1 MRVLANSMAV
11 VEALAER
18 GDLSPAELA
27 EATGLPRPSVYRF
40 VDGLKAVGMATTTDD
55 NRARLSV
62 KWLHLADAAR
72 AAMTEWSAARGVLDG
87 LADRTEQT
95 VFLTVPRGD
104 EAVCIDWAP
113 GRGIGVLILS
123 PGRSLPLYAGGA
135 GRLVLAWT
143 RDVDDYLANGPE
155 RRPLTSETIVD
166 ADALRAD
173 VARTRADGY
182 TLSLDDAT
190 IGIGALAF
198 PVLGPED
205 EFLGC
210 LSIAGRSVDVRE
222 REAEFVAAA
231 RAAVAELARGASV
244 ATGTE
249 PTVAEPARGAVGEP
263 TTPRAEQPA

>member
-1 MRVLANSMAV
+1 VAERKPMRVLANSMAV

-40 VDGLKAVGMATTTDD
+40 IDGLKAVGMATTTDE

-72 AAMTEWSAARGVLDG
+72 DAMTEWSAARQVLDA
-87 LADRTEQT
+87 LAEATEQT

-113 GRGIGVLILS
+113 GRGIGVLTLA

-135 GRLVLAWT
+135 GRLVLAYA
-143 RDVDDYLANGPE
+143 RDVEEYLTDGPD
-155 RRPLTSETIVD
+155 RRPLTSQTIVD
-166 ADALRAD
+166 ADALRHD
-173 VARTRADGY
+173 VTTTRSKGY

-198 PVLGPED
+198 PVLGTGGEL
-205 EFLGC
+205 LGC

-222 REAEFVAAA
+222 RTDEFVAAA
-231 RAAVAELARGASV
+231 QGAVAELQRGAAS
-244 ATGTE
+244 E
-249 PTVAEPARGAVGEP
+249 L
-263 TTPRAEQPA
+263 TTPL

>member
-1 MRVLANSMAV
+1 VADRKPMRVLANSMAV

-40 VDGLKAVGMATTTDD
+40 IDGLKAVGMATTTDE

-72 AAMTEWSAARGVLDG
+72 DAMIEWASARRVLDD
-87 LADRTEQT
+87 LAERTEQT
-95 VFLTVPRGD
+95 AFLTVPRGD

-113 GRGIGVLILS
+113 GRGIGVLTLA

-135 GRLVLAWT
+135 GRLVLAYT
-143 RDVDDYLANGPE
+143 RDVEEYLSDGPD
-155 RRPLTSETIVD
+155 RRPLTSRTMVD
-166 ADALRAD
+166 ADALRED
-173 VARTRADGY
+173 VRRTRAQGH

-198 PVLGPED
+198 PVLGSAGE
-205 EFLGC
+205 LIGC
-210 LSIAGRSVDVRE
+210 LSIAGRSVDIRE
-222 REAEFVAAA
+222 RADEFVDAALG
-231 RAAVAELARGASV
+231 AVAELERGVAS
-244 ATGTE
+244 E
-249 PTVAEPARGAVGEP
+249 L
-263 TTPRAEQPA
+263 TTPLQ

>member
-1 MRVLANSMAV
+1 MRVLANSKAV

-40 VDGLKAVGMATTTDD
+40 LDGLRAVGMATTTDEH
-55 NRARLSV
+55 RARLSV

-72 AAMTEWSAARGVLDG
+72 AAMTEWASARRVLDD

-113 GRGIGVLILS
+113 GRGIGVLTLA

-135 GRLVLAWT
+135 GRLVLAYA
-143 RDVDDYLANGPE
+143 RDVDEYLEHGPE
-155 RRPLTSETIVD
+155 RRPLTTETITD
-166 ADALRAD
+166 AAALRAD
-173 VARTRADGY
+173 VARTRDLGY

-198 PVLGPED
+198 PVLAGD
-205 EFLGC
+205 DTLLGC
-210 LSIAGRSVDVRE
+210 LSVAGRSVDVLE
-222 REAEFVAAA
+222 RRDEFVEAA
-231 RAAVAELARGASV
+231 RGAVAELTNGV
-244 ATGTE
+244 A
-249 PTVAEPARGAVGEP
+249 GEP
-263 TTPRAEQPA
+263 TTPLPE